1 VKLPGRRRARREREL
16 DEELQ
21 AHLRIAIAERVAGG
35 ESPENAAANARRELG
50 NLARVREE
58 TREAWGGVAVERFG
72 QDLRFGLRIL
82 RRNPGVSGIA
92 ILCLTVGIGANAAVF
107 SWIEGILF
115 RPFPGV
121 AHQERLA
128 ALAGTMRG
136 QPGHEGVSWPDF
148 ADLRKSCRTID
159 AFIADR
165 IMGATLSI
173 GERAERAPGSIV
185 SANYFEALGVRP
197 VLGRGFR
204 PEEETGRNAHPVT
217 VISWR
222 TWKER
227 YKGDPAII
235 GKIQRLNGAPFTIV
249 GVAPEGFD
257 GTFVG
262 YAMRFFVPMSMEEKF
277 EPGGWKLEDRGARFI
292 EPFVRVRAGVTL
304 AQAQAEISAVARRLE
319 AMYPDTNRGHGL
331 RVYPLR
337 LTPFNGA
344 AELGPTLGIALAV
357 VAAVLLIACA
367 NVGNLLLVR
376 SFGRR
381 HEMTVRLAIGA
392 GRGRL
397 FAQLLT
403 EGLVLSALGAAGGL
417 VVARLCRGALAL
429 FYPSRGTAIRL
440 VGEIDWR
447 VVAGAAAVCLVSTLL
462 FGIVPA
468 LQAGRVDAA
477 AVLKTEAAGVI
488 GGHRKAWVRSALVLV
503 QVALCFVLLVGTGL
517 VWRSLERMR
526 RLDPGFSTRGV
537 LVTAVD
543 MLGAGYDA
551 DRAKSVDAAL
561 LDRVRSLPGVESA
574 AFARVMPLS
583 LRSPSSGP
591 VAVPGY
597 VPPVDEQPTVEFVEV
612 SPDYFSTTGIPLLSG
627 REFARTDDG
636 NGERVAV
643 VNDTMAAKFW
653 PGRSPVGETL
663 VLKGRPLRV
672 VGVARTSKYQS
683 VSEAPK
689 AFFYVPLAQNF
700 SPTAALFMKTRL
712 GPSEMTAAFGAA
724 LRAVDPNLAHFEVTT
739 MSRQVE
745 DSARGEQVAVAVLE
759 IFGGLALLLAAI
771 GLYGVLSYAVSQRM
785 HEMGLRMALGATSR
799 DLLRLVASQG
809 MALTGSGIAAGLA
822 AALLFTRL
830 IQNLLFGV
838 SSRDPA
844 VFGSSAAVLIA
855 AAVVACA
862 LPAWRAMRLDPWKA
876 LRE

>member
-1 VKLPGRRRARREREL
+1 MKLFGRDRARREQEL

-21 AHLRIAIAERVAGG
+21 AHLRIAIAERIAAG
-35 ESPENAAANARRELG
+35 ETPKEARASARREFG
-50 NLARVREE
+50 NYTRVKEDS
-58 TREAWGGVAVERFG
+58 REAWGGVALEHFG
-72 QDLRFGLRIL
+72 QDLRFGLRML
-82 RRNPGVSGIA
+82 RRNPGVSLLA
-92 ILCLTVGIGANAAVF
+92 ILCLTVGIGASAAVF

-121 AHQERLA
+121 AYQERMA

-148 ADLRKSCRTID
+148 TDLRKSCRTID

-185 SANYFEALGVRP
+185 SSNYFQALGVRP
-197 VLGRGFR
+197 VLGRGFL
-204 PEEETGRNAHPVT
+204 PEEETGRNTHPVT

-222 TWKER
+222 TWQER
-227 YKGDPAII
+227 YRGDPEII
-235 GKIQRLNGAPFTIV
+235 GKTQRLNGAPFTIV
-249 GVAPEGFD
+249 GVAPKGFD

-277 EPGGWKLEDRGARFI
+277 EPGGWELEDRGARFI
-292 EPFVRVRAGVTL
+292 EPFVRVKAGVTL
-304 AQAQAEISAVARRLE
+304 ARAQAEISAVARHLE

-376 SFGRR
+376 SFTRR

-397 FAQLLT
+397 FAQVLT

-447 VVAGAAAVCLVSTLL
+447 VMVGAAAVCLVSTLL

-468 LQAGRVDAA
+468 LQTGRVDPA
-477 AVLKTEAAGVI
+477 AVLKTETAGVV
-488 GGHRKAWVRSALVLV
+488 GGHRRAWVRSALVLL
-503 QVALCFVLLVGTGL
+503 QVALCFVLLVGAGL
-517 VWRSLERMR
+517 VWRSLERLR
-526 RLDPGFSTRGV
+526 RLNPGFSTRGV

-543 MLGAGYDA
+543 TLGAGYDA
-551 DRAKSVDAAL
+551 VHARNVETAL
-561 LDRVRSLPGVESA
+561 LERVRSLPGVESA
-574 AFARVMPLS
+574 AFGRVMPLS

-597 VPPVDEQPTVEFVEV
+597 VPPPDEQPTVEYVEV

-627 REFARTDDG
+627 REFARTDDES
-636 NGERVAV
+636 GERVAI
-643 VNDTMAAKFW
+643 VNDRMAAKFW
-653 PGRSPVGETL
+653 PGRTPVGETL
-663 VLKGRPLRV
+663 LLKGNPLRV
-672 VGVARTSKYQS
+672 VGVARTSKYKAM
-683 VSEAPK
+683 SESPMP
-689 AFFYVPLAQNF
+689 FFYVPLAQSF

-712 GPSEMTAAFGAA
+712 GPAEMTPAFGAA

-739 MSRQVE
+739 MQRQVE
-745 DSARGEQVAVAVLE
+745 DSARGQQVAVAVLE

-785 HEMGLRMALGATSR
+785 HEMGLRMALGATGR

-809 MALTGSGIAAGLA
+809 MALTGSGIAAGIV
-822 AALLFTRL
+822 AALLLTRL

-844 VFGSSAAVLIA
+844 VFGASAAVLIA
-855 AAVVACA
+855 AAALACA
-862 LPAWRAMRLDPWKA
+862 LPALRAARLDPWNA